1 MINLLEFDESASDK
15 SATNYC
21 NTYNKKPCLIMN
33 CSELDQRHCSYY
45 TTIQTQLKPIQL
57 PHLTHFATH
66 EGYLLLGCYKS
77 N

>member
-1 MINLLEFDESASDK
+1 MFNHELLRARPTTLQLLHYDSD
-15 SATNYC
+15 
-21 NTYNKKPCLIMN
+21 P
-33 CSELDQRHCSYY
+33 
-45 TTIQTQLKPIQL
+45 QLKPIQL